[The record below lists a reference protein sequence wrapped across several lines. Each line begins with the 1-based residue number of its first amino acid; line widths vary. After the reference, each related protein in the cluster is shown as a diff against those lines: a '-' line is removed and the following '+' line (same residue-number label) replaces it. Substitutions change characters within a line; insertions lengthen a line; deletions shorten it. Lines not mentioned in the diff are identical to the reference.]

1 MKVSESGE
9 MIAEDARRKSE
20 QALLLARIFATV
32 VTLLLLLLGALAGSS
47 AARYGVMFAEFG
59 VDAELPVISRF
70 VTSFGGVLAIALPLL
85 GMVTLFFIWA
95 KGRAAAWMAGLGL
108 LILALALPIIV
119 FALFLPLSKIISE
132 MGSM

>member
-1 MKVSESGE
+1 MSEPLE
-9 MIAEDARRKSE
+9 MIAEDARRKAD

-47 AARYGVMFAEFG
+47 AARYGVMFAELG

-70 VTSFGGVLAIALPLL
+70 VTSFGGVLAIGLPLL
-85 GMVTLFFIWA
+85 GVVTVFFIWA

-108 LILALALPIIV
+108 LILALGLPIIV
-119 FALFLPLSKIISE
+119 LALFLPLSKIVSE
-132 MGSM
+132 MANM